1 MPDQDMQKFLDGY
14 RKFRSGYYREN
25 KALIDDL
32 MNRGQSPSTMMI
44 ACSDSRIDPTLKFGV
59 EPGDMFV
66 VRNVANLV
74 PPFSPDTQAHGTSAA
89 LEFAVRVLKVKHLI
103 VMGHAKCGGIKALV
117 DHDGSVKGDFV
128 TSWMQIA
135 APAREKALAA
145 HLPKTETYHLC
156 EHEGVKLSL
165 QNLMTFPWVKTAVEA
180 GSLELHGWYF
190 DLSDATL
197 SIVDKNGTFTP
208 A

>member
-1 MPDQDMQKFLDGY
+1 MQKFLDGY

-145 HLPKTETYHLC
+145 HLPKPETYHLC
-156 EHEGVKLSL
+156 EREGVKLSL

-180 GSLELHGWYF
+180 GNLELHGWYF

-197 SIVDKNGTFTP
+197 SIMDKTGTFK
-208 A
+208 AA

>member
-1 MPDQDMQKFLDGY
+1 MPDQMQKFLDGY

-32 MNRGQSPSTMMI
+32 MNRGQSPTAMMI

-59 EPGDMFV
+59 EPGDMFI

-74 PPFSPDTQAHGTSAA
+74 PPFAPDTQAHGTSAA

-117 DHDGSVKGDFV
+117 DHDGSEKGDFV

-135 APAREKALAA
+135 APARERALAA
-145 HLPKTETYHLC
+145 HLPPAETYHLC
-156 EHEGVKLSL
+156 EHEGVKQSL
-165 QNLMTFPWVKTAVEA
+165 HNLMTFPWVKSAVEA
-180 GSLELHGWYF
+180 GKLQLHGWYF
-190 DLSDATL
+190 DLGDGTL
-197 SIVDKNGTFTP
+197 SIMDESGKFK
-208 A
+208 AA

>member
-1 MPDQDMQKFLDGY
+1 MPDQMQKFLDGY
-14 RKFRSGYYREN
+14 RKFRSGYYRDN
-25 KALIDDL
+25 KVLIDEL
-32 MNRGQSPSTMMI
+32 MSRGQSPSTMMI

-59 EPGDMFV
+59 EPGDMFI

-117 DHDGSVKGDFV
+117 DHDGSEKGDFV

-135 APAREKALAA
+135 APARERALAA
-145 HLPKTETYHLC
+145 HLPKAETYHLC
-156 EHEGVKLSL
+156 EHEGVKQSL
-165 QNLMTFPWVKTAVEA
+165 HNLMTFPWVKSAVEA
-180 GSLELHGWYF
+180 GKLQLHGWYF
-190 DLSDATL
+190 DLGDATL
-197 SIVDKNGTFTP
+197 SILDESGAFKV